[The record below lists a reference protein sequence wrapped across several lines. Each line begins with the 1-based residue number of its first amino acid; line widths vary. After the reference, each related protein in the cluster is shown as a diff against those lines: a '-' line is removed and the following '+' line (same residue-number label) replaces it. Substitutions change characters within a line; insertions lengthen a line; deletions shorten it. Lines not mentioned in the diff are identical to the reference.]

1 MAMKRS
7 PQRTAFLIFD
17 YAFVFAIALLCVF
30 PLVHVLSLSFSSAT
44 AAAAGRVSIFP
55 VDFSIESYVYVAGK
69 AEFWTAFGVSI
80 LRIGLVL
87 PLSLL
92 VTVMAA
98 YPLSKS
104 SRVFRA
110 RPFYTYFFLITML
123 FSGGLI
129 PWYLTI
135 KTIGLT
141 NSIWALVVPGLVQ
154 VFNTI
159 LLMNFIRDLP
169 SEIEEAAFVD
179 GAGPMTMLF
188 RIILPLMKPALAT
201 ISLFIIVGNWNEWFN
216 GIILM
221 DVPSKYPLQSYL
233 QSIISPASNLVLID
247 PKNLELLKKINERT
261 FRAAQIFI
269 AMFPVLIL
277 YPFLQK
283 YFTKGLVL
291 GSVKG

>member
-1 MAMKRS
+1 MAMKQS

-17 YAFVFAIALLCVF
+17 YVFLTSIALICVF
-30 PLVHVLSLSFSSAT
+30 PLIHVLALSFSSAT
-44 AAAAGRVSIFP
+44 AAAAGRVSILP
-55 VDFSIESYVYVAGK
+55 VDFSVESYLYVAGK
-69 AEFWTAFGVSI
+69 KEFWTAFGISG

-92 VTVMAA
+92 ITVMAA
-98 YPLSKS
+98 YPLSKP

-110 RPFYTYFFLITML
+110 RSVYTYFYLITML

-135 KTIGLT
+135 KAVGLT
-141 NSIWALVVPGLVQ
+141 NTIWGLVVPGLVQ

-179 GAGPMTMLF
+179 GAGPMTILF

-201 ISLFIIVGNWNEWFN
+201 ISLFIIVGNWNEWFT

-221 DVPSKYPLQSYL
+221 DTPTKYPLQSYL
-233 QSIISPASNLVLID
+233 QSIISPESNLVLID

-269 AMFPVLIL
+269 AMFPVLVL